1 MNPEIDFSK
10 FDILGEDITPLFND
24 LANKPAVHWNESSQ
38 VWVAGHHDAVVEGF
52 SGKLPL
58 SAERHLIAI
67 GVFPEEEH
75 AIKAANIAKYFPH
88 FVTNVEPPEHSRLR
102 KLLMAAF
109 SKRIAEG
116 YREVVREI
124 VGRTVEQLGNATQID
139 FVAQFARPVT
149 VSTILHVMGLSP
161 DFYADTERWARAL
174 NEGLAGVPDPE
185 RIQKADKA
193 IGEMAGRFV
202 PVIRE
207 RRASGSQVRDFLGE
221 LILAGEDGD
230 RLSDEEIA
238 AQMMLVIVAG
248 HDTTLNTMAL
258 TIAKLSRHQE
268 VAEYM
273 RRNPDNF
280 EQCIMELMRVV
291 NMSTLMSRIVTADFT
306 WHGQDLKAGQI
317 VFLLIAGANRDPSVF
332 AQPDKID
339 LDRSNQA
346 RNMTFAPGRH
356 FCIGH
361 WFAKMIMSEAL
372 PAFMGRFESWQVPV
386 ERLEFSN
393 SIGFRGLVTL
403 PLQLTPMRVEAW

>member
-10 FDILGEDITPLFND
+10 FDILGDDIIPLFND
-24 LANKPAVHWNESSQ
+24 LAKKPAVHWNESSQ

-67 GVFPEEEH
+67 GIFPEEER
-75 AIKAANIAKYFPH
+75 AAKTGNILKYFPH

-124 VGRTVEQLGNATQID
+124 VGRTIDQLGNTTQID
-139 FVAQFARPVT
+139 FVAQFARPIT
-149 VSTILHVMGLSP
+149 VSAILHVMGLGP
-161 DFYADTERWARAL
+161 DYYADTERWARAL
-174 NEGLAGVPDPE
+174 NEGLAGMPDPE
-185 RIQKADKA
+185 RIQKADEA
-193 IGEMAGRFV
+193 IGDMAARFM
-202 PVIRE
+202 PVICE
-207 RRASGSQVRDFLGE
+207 RRESGSQERDFLGE

-238 AQMMLVIVAG
+238 AQLMLVIVAG

-258 TIAKLSRHQE
+258 TVAKLSSHQD
-268 VAEYM
+268 VVEYI
-273 RRNPDNF
+273 RQNPDHF
-280 EQCIMELMRVV
+280 EQCIMEMMRVV

-317 VFLLIAGANRDPSVF
+317 AFLLIAGANRDPTVF
-332 AQPDKID
+332 AQPNEID
-339 LDRSNQA
+339 FSRNQG

-372 PAFMGRFESWQVPV
+372 PAFMERFEDWKVPAD
-386 ERLEFSN
+386 RLEFSN
-393 SIGFRGLVTL
+393 SIGFRGLVKL
-403 PLQLTPMRVEAW
+403 PLQLMPRGVDA